1 MLLVAVHLHTHS
13 WKLFKQRGMIK
24 EGILECKEERKNI
37 VSKNM
42 DDYNSLF
49 FFFNFPVW
57 WLNRKMNSV
66 WCDSKSEEI
75 FEAIILP
82 YIEHKKM

>member
-24 EGILECKEERKNI
+24 EGILECKEEINNI

-57 WLNRKMNSV
+57 
-66 WCDSKSEEI
+66 
-75 FEAIILP
+75 
-82 YIEHKKM
+82 